1 MTELRYYIVYN
12 SSSKRFYVT
21 IFESWRYNKSIELI
35 SCYNSAKV
43 AIEETRKK
51 NLGF

>member
-1 MTELRYYIVYN
+1 MKELRYYIVYN
-12 SSSKRFYVT
+12 LSLRRFYVT
-21 IFESWRYNKSIELI
+21 IIESWRYNKNIELI

-43 AIEETRKK
+43 AIEEVRKK